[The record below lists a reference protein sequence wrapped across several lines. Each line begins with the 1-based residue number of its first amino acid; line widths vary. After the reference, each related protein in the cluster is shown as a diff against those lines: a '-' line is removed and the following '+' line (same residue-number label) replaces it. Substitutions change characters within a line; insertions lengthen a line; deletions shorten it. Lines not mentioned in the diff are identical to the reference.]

1 MIERRQL
8 GRSGLELSVVGLGTW
23 VFGGRWGGADDAD
36 SKAAVHAAL
45 DAGVNWI
52 DTADIYG
59 QGRAERIVG
68 EVVRERGDDVLVATK
83 GGVAWEFGPDGLRIW
98 REARGDYL
106 RMACERSLAAL
117 GLDHIDLY
125 QVHWPV
131 AGVPAQETMEA
142 MLDLQRRGLVRAI
155 GVSNYARADLEA
167 AAAAGRFDSYQPG
180 YHMMRRQVERAELP
194 WCAENEVGVI
204 AYGPLAH
211 GLFTGRMDAATTFP
225 EDDWRASSEFFTDE
239 VYPERV
245 AAVRE
250 LAKVAE
256 DGGRPGGIAELAV
269 AWVLRRPE
277 VTSAIIGGRNAEQAR
292 ANAALAGRPLSPD
305 EEAAID
311 AILAAHP
318 GVDRPYGHGEP
329 AQPDSLED

>member
-1 MIERRQL
+1 MMERRQL

-23 VFGGRWGGADDAD
+23 VFGGRWGGAEDAD

-68 EVVRERGDDVLVATK
+68 EAVRERGDEVLVATK
-83 GGVAWEFGPDGLRIW
+83 GGVAWEVGPDGLRIW

-106 RMACERSLAAL
+106 RMACERSLTAL

-180 YHMMRRQVERAELP
+180 YHMMRRQVEQAELP

-211 GLFTGRMDAATTFP
+211 GLFTGRMDAATTFA
-225 EDDWRASSEFFTDE
+225 DNDWRASSEFFTDE

-250 LAKVAE
+250 LAEVANQ
-256 DGGRPGGIAELAV
+256 GGRPGGVAELAV

-292 ANAALAGRPLSPD
+292 SNAALAGRPLSPD

-311 AILAAHP
+311 SILAAHP

-329 AQPDSLED
+329 AQPDPTED

>member
-1 MIERRQL
+1 MMERRQL

-23 VFGGRWGGADDAD
+23 VFGGRWGGAEDAD
-36 SKAAVHAAL
+36 SKTAVHAAL

-68 EVVRERGDDVLVATK
+68 EVVRERGDEVLVATK
-83 GGVAWEFGPDGLRIW
+83 GGVAWEVGPDGLRIW

-106 RMACERSLAAL
+106 RMACERSLTAL

-167 AAAAGRFDSYQPG
+167 AAAGRFDSYQPG
-180 YHMMRRQVERAELP
+180 YHMMRRQVEQAELP

-211 GLFTGRMDAATTFP
+211 GLFTGRMDAATTFA
-225 EDDWRASSEFFTDE
+225 DNDWRAASEFFTDD

-250 LAKVAE
+250 LAEVAE
-256 DGGRPGGIAELAV
+256 QGGRPGGVAELAV

-292 ANAALAGRPLSPD
+292 ANAALTGRPLSAD

-329 AQPDSLED
+329 AQPDPTED